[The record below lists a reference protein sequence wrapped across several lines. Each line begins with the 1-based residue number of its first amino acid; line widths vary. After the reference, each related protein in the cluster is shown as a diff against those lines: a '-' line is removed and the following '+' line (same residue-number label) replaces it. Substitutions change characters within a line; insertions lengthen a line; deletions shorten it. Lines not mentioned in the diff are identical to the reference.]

1 MEPEADFTG
10 EGGPCLAGHYCIA
23 GSAAPTPC
31 EPGTYTD
38 ATGQVSSCLMHRNVD
53 NYLCS
58 YFPTYNLFIIM
69 FSDISCTPITL
80 KSRLEFFTVSLDFRS
95 GKY

>member
-10 EGGPCLAGHYCIA
+10 DGGPCLAGHYCEA

-38 ATGQVSSCLMHRNVD
+38 TTGQVSPCLIHRN
-53 NYLCS
+53 
-58 YFPTYNLFIIM
+58 M
-69 FSDISCTPITL
+69 DITIFL
-80 KSRLEFFTVSLDFRS
+80 LIFRHTI
-95 GKY
+95 